1 MIITI
6 IRDFLDF
13 SFRVVYIYDCV
24 RFWTQCAVLAQSV
37 ARRLGK
43 AEVGGSSPLGSLM
56 KIACR
61 QRVLNILWRHAVFV
75 KTEIFACLYK
85 KKKPGYHRRLKKG
98 GKVYMKKLFALY
110 AYNIGEK
117 CE

>member
-1 MIITI
+1 M
-6 IRDFLDF
+6 
-13 SFRVVYIYDCV
+13 
-24 RFWTQCAVLAQSV
+24 AQSV

-61 QRVLNILWRHAVFV
+61 QRVPDILWRHAVFV

-85 KKKPGYHRRLKKG
+85 EKAGISSPAEKG

>member
-1 MIITI
+1 MYNISVVFIT
-6 IRDFLDF
+6 
-13 SFRVVYIYDCV
+13 
-24 RFWTQCAVLAQSV
+24 QAAMAQSV

-61 QRVLNILWRHAVFV
+61 QRVPDILWRHAVFV

-98 GKVYMKKLFALY
+98 GKSIY
-110 AYNIGEK
+110 EK
-117 CE
+117 GFLLCMHII

>member
-1 MIITI
+1 M
-6 IRDFLDF
+6 
-13 SFRVVYIYDCV
+13 
-24 RFWTQCAVLAQSV
+24 AQSV

-98 GKVYMKKLFALY
+98 EKVYMKKLFALY

>member
-1 MIITI
+1 MDINSVFDT
-6 IRDFLDF
+6 LF
-13 SFRVVYIYDCV
+13 SYYNVSTFSDLAKKMEIGQSAISKWKKNNSIDALKKKCRELGIYND
-24 RFWTQCAVLAQSV
+24 
-37 ARRLGK
+37 
-43 AEVGGSSPLGSLM
+43 
-56 KIACR
+56 I
-61 QRVLNILWRHAVFV
+61 FV

>member
-1 MIITI
+1 M
-6 IRDFLDF
+6 
-13 SFRVVYIYDCV
+13 
-24 RFWTQCAVLAQSV
+24 AQSV

-56 KIACR
+56 KI
-61 QRVLNILWRHAVFV
+61 
-75 KTEIFACLYK
+75 EIFACLYK

>member
-1 MIITI
+1 MQNTKTYDIISKSRET
-6 IRDFLDF
+6 
-13 SFRVVYIYDCV
+13 RVLTGQKKKVATV
-24 RFWTQCAVLAQSV
+24 AQSV
-37 ARRLGK
+37 ERRLGK

-61 QRVLNILWRHAVFV
+61 QRVLDILWRHAVFV

>member
-1 MIITI
+1 M
-6 IRDFLDF
+6 
-13 SFRVVYIYDCV
+13 
-24 RFWTQCAVLAQSV
+24 AQSV

-61 QRVLNILWRHAVFV
+61 QRVLNILWQHAV
-75 KTEIFACLYK
+75 FACLYK

>member
-1 MIITI
+1 MMTHK
-6 IRDFLDF
+6 R
-13 SFRVVYIYDCV
+13 SFQH
-24 RFWTQCAVLAQSV
+24 QCAIRQMAFC
-37 ARRLGK
+37 LGK

>member
-1 MIITI
+1 MYNISVVFIT
-6 IRDFLDF
+6 
-13 SFRVVYIYDCV
+13 
-24 RFWTQCAVLAQSV
+24 QAAMAQSV

-85 KKKPGYHRRLKKG
+85 KKKPGYHRRLKKR
-98 GKVYMKKLFALY
+98 
-110 AYNIGEK
+110 GEK
-117 CE
+117 YI